1 MKNARFAI
9 CVSTLMLFLG
19 WAGDLPGAMGQNAPY
34 YGSQTVRPVQ
44 APGHP
49 QQFDPNTG
57 KPCGGYMM
65 APCRPAEVSIPAG
78 ATGEQ
83 VYQMAS
89 QAEASH
95 EPKNVVTGYLMKS
108 AEMGYVRAQAAL
120 GEDYLNGKGVPQDQ
134 KLSFYWLNLA
144 AEQHSRAA
152 QDLMGEFYEAG
163 QVVPRDEAK
172 AVEYYKLSAAQHYGP
187 AERDLGLDYEFGR
200 GVGHSRVQAID
211 YLKRAA
217 QDGNDQISA
226 NYANA
231 LSRAPA
237 STHFTSE
244 DQIVAFMTPAA
255 PKTPEGCRASR
266 DFGLPDQAGLF
277 CRQNPGCYFHVRAL
291 NSEYTK
297 DPGWWYQC
305 DTNISG
311 AYRKIQ

>member
-1 MKNARFAI
+1 
-9 CVSTLMLFLG
+9 MLFFG
-19 WAGDLPGAMGQNAPY
+19 CAGVLPHAMGQSAPY

-44 APGHP
+44 SPGNP

-65 APCRPAEVSIPAG
+65 APCKAANVSVPPG

-83 VYQMAS
+83 VYQMAA
-89 QAEASH
+89 QAEASR
-95 EPKNVVTGYLMKS
+95 EPKNVVMGYIQKS

-120 GEDYLNGKGVPQDQ
+120 GEDYLNGHGVPQDQ

-163 QVVPRDEAK
+163 QVVPRDEAR
-172 AVEYYKLSAAQHYGP
+172 AVEYYKLSAAQRYGP
-187 AERDLGLDYEFGR
+187 GERDLGLDYEFGR
-200 GVGHSRVQAID
+200 GTVHSRAQAID

-237 STHFTSE
+237 ATHFASE
-244 DQIVAFMTPAA
+244 QQIVAFMNPPSQAH
-255 PKTPEGCRASR
+255 TPEGCRASM

-277 CRQNPGCYFHVRAL
+277 CRRNPGCYFHVRAL

-305 DTNISG
+305 DTAISG